1 MKTLIKIVDCFL
13 NTQWEDFTNHRT
25 GKLAAGG
32 VFPNDEWGSVV
43 YLRNFDKR
51 CLPTVVWVVNVL

>member
-1 MKTLIKIVDCFL
+1 MKTLIKIVDYFL
-13 NTQWEDFTNHRT
+13 NTQSEHFTNHRT